1 MVTGKGGHGAVPRHS
16 CDVTLPQRH
25 NFRHGMDAL
34 VSSLRRGD
42 WKEKSWSQL
51 RAGKEEGETWCGGK
65 GTGKLGVRR
74 GWTGFPLWSWV
85 VVIGREELCRIRDH
99 TQSSDRCNVYHTGS
113 VP

>member
-1 MVTGKGGHGAVPRHS
+1 
-16 CDVTLPQRH
+16 
-25 NFRHGMDAL
+25 MDAL

-42 WKEKSWSQL
+42 WKEKSWSRL
-51 RAGKEEGETWCGGK
+51 RAGKEEGGTWCGGK

-85 VVIGREELCRIRDH
+85 VVIGREELCGIRDH
-99 TQSSDRCNVYHTGS
+99 TQSRDRCNVYHTGS